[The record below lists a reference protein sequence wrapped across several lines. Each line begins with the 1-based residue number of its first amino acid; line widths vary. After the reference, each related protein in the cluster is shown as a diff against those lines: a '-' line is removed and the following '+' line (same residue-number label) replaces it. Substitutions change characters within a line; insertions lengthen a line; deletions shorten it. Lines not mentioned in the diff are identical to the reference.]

1 MMITLDWWFEMWK
14 VMYVV
19 AEGLALGFA
28 LLVKM

>member
-1 MMITLDWWFEMWK
+1 MLSLDWWFEMWK
-14 VMYVV
+14 VMYLV